1 MKHLPARQ
9 RVFRKGWGDPDL
21 LAANFEWAQHIPPV
35 AAVSLEW
42 GPARAKNGLV
52 AREITF
58 TSPCEQLPEAIR
70 LTTARLLTSDPQ
82 PERLCLLMA
91 SWNDHDYRTRTGIA
105 RMLAERGI
113 ASVMLMQPFYG
124 NRRVEPEEVQAISNV
139 ADFGLM
145 GRAAV
150 LEGRALAAA
159 LGEEGYRMGVSGYS
173 MGGNI
178 AAFVI
183 ATLPFP
189 VAGAP
194 LAAGAS
200 PAPSFLNGVL
210 GGAIDWEALGGS
222 GKEVRERLTRY
233 LEAIDVTRFPAPPH
247 TATAVLLAATRDG
260 YVPTAGSQAIHRHW
274 QGSKMDWVN
283 SGHAGLLRKR
293 TDRLVAAIVDSFDRL
308 DAWEGRDP
316 TG

>member
-1 MKHLPARQ
+1 MGHLPARQ
-9 RVFRKGWGDPDL
+9 RIFRKGWGDPDL
-21 LAANFEWAQHIPPV
+21 LAANFAWAEHIPPV

-42 GPARAKNGLV
+42 GPVRAGDGLMT
-52 AREITF
+52 REITF
-58 TSPCEQLPEAIR
+58 TSPCEQLPDTMR
-70 LTTARLLTSDPQ
+70 LATARLLTADPE
-82 PERLCLLMA
+82 PERICLLMA

-105 RMLAERGI
+105 RMLLERGI

-124 NRRVEPEEVQAISNV
+124 DRRVEPAEDQAIARV

-159 LGEEGYRMGVSGYS
+159 LMEEGHRMGVSGYS

-183 ATLPFP
+183 TSLPFP

-200 PAPSFLNGVL
+200 PAPSFLSGVL
-210 GGAIDWEALGGS
+210 SGAIDWKALGGS
-222 GKEVRERLTRY
+222 DGEARERLTGY

-247 TATAVLLAATRDG
+247 TAAAVLLAGTRDG
-260 YVPTAGSQAIHRHW
+260 YVPTAGPQAIHRHW
-274 QGSKMDWVN
+274 EGSKMDWVN
-283 SGHAGLLRKR
+283 SGHAELLRKR
-293 TDRLVAAIVDSFDRL
+293 TDRLVTAIVDSFDRL
-308 DAWEGRDP
+308 DAWGGRDP
-316 TG
+316 GN